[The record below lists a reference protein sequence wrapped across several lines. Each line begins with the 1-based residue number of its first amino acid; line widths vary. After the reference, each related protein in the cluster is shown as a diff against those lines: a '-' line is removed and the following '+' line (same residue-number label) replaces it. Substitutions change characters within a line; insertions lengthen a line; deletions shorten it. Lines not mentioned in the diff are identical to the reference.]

1 MRLLTLPLLCLTA
14 LVHAQAPTTIVAE
27 RLMYADWPVSVRSA
41 SHDPAETAV
50 LIVGHDGVVHWFDTA
65 TGEQRETP
73 FMDLG
78 ENGLDIVD
86 YGVMSEQGVNDL
98 ILDPG
103 FDENGLFYV
112 VYNGVRPDGT
122 GELIDERVVCFGT
135 NADHTE
141 ADVTVWAEVL
151 ELQQPA
157 RGHNGGQLQ
166 FGPDGYLY
174 LSTGDGGGT
183 GTGEPGG
190 NSGGD
195 DHGPIGNG
203 QNLQTLLGKL
213 LRIDVHGLEPYTV
226 PSDNPFVGNPDALD
240 EIWAYGFRNPWRWS
254 FDRLTGDKFIA
265 DVGEVDWEEVS
276 IERADSPGGL
286 NFGWRIME
294 GPMCYDPVEDC
305 DPNGELELPIH
316 AYPHEN
322 GWCSV
327 IGGYRYRGEAIPT
340 LYGTYV
346 HSDACGFYD
355 VKFWALTELADGSWE
370 SAPLTIEVPGGFVP
384 WEEVR
389 YAFGEDNA
397 GELYLCT
404 RLAVYKLSYDPD
416 DQDGTTGTVAET
428 VRFIPNPASGEVILD
443 AGEGVLIE
451 RLRFTDATGRVTHD
465 VVLDN
470 AVSPYTFYT
479 ADLAVGSYV
488 VEVWPVGAASPI
500 WGRLA
505 VVAP

>member
-1 MRLLTLPLLCLTA
+1 MRLIPLLFLPTLA
-14 LVHAQAPTTIVAE
+14 FAQAPSTIVAE
-27 RLMYADWPVSVRSA
+27 RLMYADWPVAVRSV
-41 SHDPAETAV
+41 SHDPNETAV
-50 LIVGHDGVVHWFDTA
+50 LIVGHDGVVHWFDNA
-65 TGEQRETP
+65 TGAERPEP
-73 FMDLG
+73 FLDLG

-98 ILDPG
+98 VLDPD
-103 FDENGLFYV
+103 FENNGLFYV
-112 VYNGVRPDGT
+112 VYNGYRPDGT
-122 GELIDERVVCFGT
+122 GNLIDERVVCFGT
-135 NADHTE
+135 NPERTF
-141 ADVTVWAEVL
+141 ADVTVWSEVL
-151 ELQQPA
+151 ELVQPA
-157 RGHNGGQLQ
+157 RGHNGGQAH
-166 FGPDGYLY
+166 FGPDGHFY

-213 LRIDVHGLEPYTV
+213 LRIDVHGLDPYTI

-294 GPMCYDPVEDC
+294 GPMCYDPVVDC
-305 DPNGELELPIH
+305 DPDGALELPIH
-316 AYPHEN
+316 AYPHDN

-340 LYGTYV
+340 LYGAYI
-346 HSDACGFYD
+346 HSDACGFND
-355 VKFWALTELADGSWE
+355 HKFWSLTEEADGSWT
-370 SAPLTIEVPGGFVP
+370 SAKLTIDVPGGFVP

-416 DQDGTTGTVAET
+416 DEVAGGVAET
-428 VRFIPNPASGEVILD
+428 VRFTPNPAAAGGGAVALD
-443 AGEGVLIE
+443 AGDGILLE
-451 RLRFTDATGRVTHD
+451 RIRFTDATGRVVHD
-465 VVLDN
+465 AALN
-470 AVSPYTFYT
+470 SPSSPYTFYT
-479 ADLAVGSYV
+479 NDLSAGTYI
-488 VEVWPVGAASPI
+488 VEVWPVGQAAPI

-505 VVAP
+505 VVDP